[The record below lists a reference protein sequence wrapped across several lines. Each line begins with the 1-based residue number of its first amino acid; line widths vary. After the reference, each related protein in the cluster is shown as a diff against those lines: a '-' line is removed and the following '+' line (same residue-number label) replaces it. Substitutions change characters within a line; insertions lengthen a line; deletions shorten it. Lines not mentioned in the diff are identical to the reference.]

1 MATAGIQASPE
12 QSGQKQLSRKAAISC
27 LVLLAAAYIT
37 NAMDRHIFPT
47 LLPMISKD
55 MGFDLKTG
63 GFVSTVFNFG
73 IALTGMPA
81 GYLIDRWS
89 RKAVLVSGMVVY
101 SLFTLMAVFAI
112 GLWDMTT
119 YRTLTGIGEA
129 MQIAALYVAAG
140 SYFYKNRAFVVGC
153 INVGYGVGSTLGP
166 AWSTKITL
174 ASGNWRP
181 AFAVFC
187 VLGLIM
193 AAVVWFVIPKAF
205 SERKSLQQ
213 LNTVDQA
220 AVANVPE
227 PLWNWNTRLI
237 APASFCLGTVM
248 WGFLGLYPTFLRTQ
262 LHFTPMV
269 VAIIFSIYGFG
280 CMLPMLGGWI
290 GDRFSNRGA
299 AIVAYSAVS
308 VVTYCIYHLA
318 TLPWHHYVLSFLMA
332 ALCSSTLHVNTL
344 ALLQRSVRP
353 EKVGRATGIFT
364 SLHFLGGGFSGFL
377 FGALVHKVGWAN
389 AGLLQETMV
398 PILAI
403 MLLLAV
409 KPQLQW
415 QPRRLGH

>member
-1 MATAGIQASPE
+1 MATAGIQVAPG
-12 QSGQKQLSRKAAISC
+12 QAGQKQLSRKAAISC

-55 MGFDLKTG
+55 MGFDVKTG